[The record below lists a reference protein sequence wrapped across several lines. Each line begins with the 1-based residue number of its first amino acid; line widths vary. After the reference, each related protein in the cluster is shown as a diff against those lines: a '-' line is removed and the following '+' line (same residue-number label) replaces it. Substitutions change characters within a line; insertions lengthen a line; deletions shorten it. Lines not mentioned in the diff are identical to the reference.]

1 MQRYVKN
8 LIFPNK
14 ITYFFTPFELYGLE
28 ESLKEAFSVLI

>member
-14 ITYFFTPFELYGLE
+14 IAYFFIHFELCGLE
-28 ESLKEAFSVLI
+28 ESLKETFSVLI